1 MGMQMKNFKKMM
13 TLMALCLSVAITT
26 SGYATT
32 LPDIPEPLKNG
43 TGAIDNNGVIYVGLG
58 TAGTSWYKIDLKKQH
73 KDWECIK
80 SFPGGAREQSVSVF
94 LNDELYV
101 FGGVVKKN
109 SESPLQV
116 YSDVYK
122 YSPVKNTWQKVDT
135 ISPVGLTGHTGVKLN
150 ETMVLITGG
159 VNEHIFDKYFIDIA
173 AAAADESEKNKVIYN
188 YFNKPAKDYFF
199 NKIVFIYNA
208 KENTWKNAGELPDAG
223 TAGSSSV
230 MENNFLMLINGELKP
245 GLRTDVI
252 YRAMWDNDKLTWLKN
267 SQLPPSPGEQQQ
279 EGLAGAFSG
288 YSHGVLLVGGGANFP
303 GAKQNYTN
311 GKFYSHEGINKKWR
325 DEVYGLVNGH
335 WQYMGKMKQPL
346 GYGVS
351 VSYGDEVFLIGGE
364 NAKGKPVSSVTSFTM
379 RDGNLLIK

>member
-73 KDWECIK
+73 KDWERIK

-101 FGGVVKKN
+101 FGGVGKKN

-173 AAAADESEKNKVIYN
+173 AAAAAADESEKNKVIYN

-208 KENTWKNAGELPDAG
+208 KENTWKNAGELPGAG

-364 NAKGKPVSSVTSFTM
+364 NAKGK
-379 RDGNLLIK
+379 

>member
-1 MGMQMKNFKKMM
+1 MKNFKKMM

-73 KDWECIK
+73 KDWERIK

-101 FGGVVKKN
+101 FGGVGKKN

-122 YSPVKNTWQKVDT
+122 YSPVKNTWQKVDA

-208 KENTWKNAGELPDAG
+208 KENTWKNAGELPGAG

>member
-1 MGMQMKNFKKMM
+1 MKNFKKMM

-73 KDWECIK
+73 KDWERIK
-80 SFPGGAREQSVSVF
+80 SFLGGAREQSVSVF

-101 FGGVVKKN
+101 FGGVGKKN

-159 VNEHIFDKYFIDIA
+159 VNEHIFDKYFIDIE
-173 AAAADESEKNKVIYN
+173 AADESEKNKVIYN

>member
-1 MGMQMKNFKKMM
+1 M
-13 TLMALCLSVAITT
+13 
-26 SGYATT
+26 
-32 LPDIPEPLKNG
+32 
-43 TGAIDNNGVIYVGLG
+43 
-58 TAGTSWYKIDLKKQH
+58 
-73 KDWECIK
+73 
-80 SFPGGAREQSVSVF
+80 
-94 LNDELYV
+94 
-101 FGGVVKKN
+101 
-109 SESPLQV
+109 
-116 YSDVYK
+116 
-122 YSPVKNTWQKVDT
+122 KNTWQKVDT

-159 VNEHIFDKYFIDIA
+159 VNEHIFDKYFIDIE
-173 AAAADESEKNKVIYN
+173 AADESEKNKVIYN

-208 KENTWKNAGELPDAG
+208 KENTWKNAGELPGAG

-279 EGLAGAFSG
+279 EGLAGSFSG

>member
-1 MGMQMKNFKKMM
+1 MGMHMKNSKKMI
-13 TLMALCLSVAITT
+13 TLIALCLSVAITT
-26 SGYATT
+26 PGHATM
-32 LPDIPEPLKNG
+32 LPDIPVPMKNG
-43 TGAIDNNGVIYVGLG
+43 TGAIDNNGVVYVGLG
-58 TAGTSWYKIDLKKQH
+58 SAGTSWYKIDLKKQH
-73 KDWECIK
+73 KDWERIK
-80 SFPGGAREQSVSVF
+80 SFPGGAREQSVSLF

-101 FGGVVKKN
+101 FGGVGKEN

-122 YSPVKNTWQKVDT
+122 YSPIKDTWHKVNT

-150 ETMVLITGG
+150 ETMALISGG
-159 VNEHIFDKYFIDIA
+159 VNEHIFNKYFIDIM
-173 AAAADESEKNKVIYN
+173 AAADSEKNKVIYN

-199 NKIVFIYNA
+199 NKIVLIYNA
-208 KENTWKNAGELPDAG
+208 KDNTWENAGELPGAG
-223 TAGSSSV
+223 TAGASSAI
-230 MENNFLMLINGELKP
+230 ENSSLTLINGELKP

-252 YRAMWDNDKLTWLKN
+252 YRAMWDKGSLTWLNN
-267 SQLPPSPGEQQQ
+267 SQLPPSPGEKYQ

-325 DEVYGLVNGH
+325 DEVYGLINGH

-351 VSYGDEVFLIGGE
+351 VNYGDEIFLIGGE
-364 NAKGKPVSSVTSFTM
+364 NAKGKPVSSVTSFTV
-379 RDGNLLIK
+379 

>member
-1 MGMQMKNFKKMM
+1 MGMQMKNSKKMM
-13 TLMALCLSVAITT
+13 MIMALCLSVAATT

-58 TAGTSWYKIDLKKQH
+58 SAGTSWYKIDLKKQH
-73 KDWECIK
+73 KDWERIT
-80 SFPGGAREQSVSVF
+80 SFPGGARDQAVSVF
-94 LNDELYV
+94 LNNELYV
-101 FGGVVKKN
+101 FGGVGKKS

-122 YSPVKNTWQKVDT
+122 YSPVENTWQKVDT
-135 ISPVGLTGHTGVKLN
+135 ISPVGLTGHVGVKLN
-150 ETMVLITGG
+150 EKMVLITGG

-173 AAAADESEKNKVIYN
+173 AAAADENTKNKVIYN

-208 KENTWKNAGELPDAG
+208 EDNTWVNAGELPGAG
-223 TAGSSSV
+223 TAGASSG
-230 MENNFLMLINGELKP
+230 MENNSLMLINGELKP

-252 YRAMWDNDKLTWLKN
+252 YRATWDNGKLTWLKN
-267 SQLPPSPGEQQQ
+267 SQLPPSPGEQLQ

-288 YSHGVLLVGGGANFP
+288 YSNGILLVGGGANFP
-303 GAKQNYTN
+303 GAKQSYTN
-311 GKFYSHEGINKKWR
+311 GKLYSHEGIDKKWR
-325 DEVYGLVNGH
+325 DEVYGLINGH
-335 WQYMGKMKQPL
+335 WQYMGKMNQPL

-351 VSYGDEVFLIGGE
+351 VSYGEEVFLIGGE
-364 NAKGKPVSSVTSFTM
+364 NAKGKPVSSVTSFIM

>member
-1 MGMQMKNFKKMM
+1 MGMQMKNSKKMM

-58 TAGTSWYKIDLKKQH
+58 SAGTSWYKIDLRKKH
-73 KDWECIK
+73 KDWERIT
-80 SFPGGAREQSVSVF
+80 SFPGGVRDQSVSVF

-101 FGGVVKKN
+101 FGGVGKE
-109 SESPLQV
+109 SSDSPLHV

-122 YSPVKNTWQKVDT
+122 YSPAENTWQKVDT
-135 ISPVGLTGHTGVKLN
+135 ISPVGLTGHVGVKLN
-150 ETMVLITGG
+150 EKMVLITGG

-173 AAAADESEKNKVIYN
+173 ATAADKGAKDKIINN

-208 KENTWKNAGELPDAG
+208 KENTWENAGELPGAG

-230 MENNFLMLINGELKP
+230 MEKNSLMLINGELKP

-252 YRAMWDNDKLTWLKN
+252 YRATWDNDKLTWLKN
-267 SQLPPSPGEQQQ
+267 SQLPPSPGEQLQ

-288 YSHGVLLVGGGANFP
+288 YSNGVLLVGGGANFP
-303 GAKQNYTN
+303 GAKQNYIN
-311 GKFYSHEGINKKWR
+311 GKLYSHEGINKKWR
-325 DEVYGLVNGH
+325 DEVYGLINGR
-335 WQYMGKMKQPL
+335 WQYMGKMNQPL

-364 NAKGKPVSSVTSFTM
+364 NAKGKPVSSVTSFIM
-379 RDGNLLIK
+379 CDGNLLIK

>member
-1 MGMQMKNFKKMM
+1 MKNFKKMM

-73 KDWECIK
+73 KDWVRIK

-101 FGGVVKKN
+101 FGGVGKKN

-159 VNEHIFDKYFIDIA
+159 VNEHIFDKYFIDIAAA

>member
-1 MGMQMKNFKKMM
+1 MKNSKKMM

-73 KDWECIK
+73 KGWERIK

-101 FGGVVKKN
+101 FGGVGKKN

-208 KENTWKNAGELPDAG
+208 KENTWENAGELPGAG

-230 MENNFLMLINGELKP
+230 MENNSLMLINGELKP

-288 YSHGVLLVGGGANFP
+288 YSHGVLLVAGGANFP

-325 DEVYGLVNGH
+325 DEVYGLINGH

-379 RDGNLLIK
+379 RDGNLLVK

>member
-1 MGMQMKNFKKMM
+1 
-13 TLMALCLSVAITT
+13 
-26 SGYATT
+26 
-32 LPDIPEPLKNG
+32 
-43 TGAIDNNGVIYVGLG
+43 
-58 TAGTSWYKIDLKKQH
+58 
-73 KDWECIK
+73 
-80 SFPGGAREQSVSVF
+80 
-94 LNDELYV
+94 
-101 FGGVVKKN
+101 
-109 SESPLQV
+109 
-116 YSDVYK
+116 
-122 YSPVKNTWQKVDT
+122 
-135 ISPVGLTGHTGVKLN
+135 
-150 ETMVLITGG
+150 
-159 VNEHIFDKYFIDIA
+159 
-173 AAAADESEKNKVIYN
+173 
-188 YFNKPAKDYFF
+188 
-199 NKIVFIYNA
+199 
-208 KENTWKNAGELPDAG
+208 
-223 TAGSSSV
+223 
-230 MENNFLMLINGELKP
+230 
-245 GLRTDVI
+245 VI

>member
-1 MGMQMKNFKKMM
+1 MKNFKKMM

-58 TAGTSWYKIDLKKQH
+58 TAGTSWYKIDLKKQY
-73 KDWECIK
+73 KDWERIK

-101 FGGVVKKN
+101 FGGVGKKN

>member
-1 MGMQMKNFKKMM
+1 MKNFKKMM

-73 KDWECIK
+73 KYWERIK

-101 FGGVVKKN
+101 FGGVGKKN

>member
-73 KDWECIK
+73 KDWERIK
-80 SFPGGAREQSVSVF
+80 SFLGGAREQSVSVF

-101 FGGVVKKN
+101 FGGVGKKN

-159 VNEHIFDKYFIDIA
+159 VNEHIFDKYFIDIAAA

-364 NAKGKPVSSVTSFTM
+364 NAKGKPVSSVTS
-379 RDGNLLIK
+379 

>member
-1 MGMQMKNFKKMM
+1 MKNSKKMM
-13 TLMALCLSVAITT
+13 MIMALCLSVVATS

-58 TAGTSWYKIDLKKQH
+58 SAGTSWYKIDLKKKH
-73 KDWECIK
+73 KDWERIM
-80 SFPGGAREQSVSVF
+80 SFPGGVRDQSVSVF

-101 FGGVVKKN
+101 FGGVGKE
-109 SESPLQV
+109 SSDSPLQV

-122 YSPVKNTWQKVDT
+122 YSPAQNTWQKVDT
-135 ISPVGLTGHTGVKLN
+135 ISPVGLTGHVGVKLN
-150 ETMVLITGG
+150 ENMVLITGG

-173 AAAADESEKNKVIYN
+173 ATVADEGAKNKVINN

-199 NKIVFIYNA
+199 NKIVFIYNS
-208 KENTWKNAGELPDAG
+208 KENTWENAGELPGAG

-230 MENNFLMLINGELKP
+230 MEKNSLMLINGELKP

-252 YRAMWDNDKLTWLKN
+252 YRATWDNGKLTWLKN
-267 SQLPPSPGEQQQ
+267 IQLPPSPGEQLQ

-288 YSHGVLLVGGGANFP
+288 YSNGVLLVGGGANFP
-303 GAKQNYTN
+303 GAKQNYAN
-311 GKFYSHEGINKKWR
+311 GKLYSHEGINKKWR
-325 DEVYGLVNGH
+325 DEIYGLINGH
-335 WQYMGKMKQPL
+335 WQYMGKMNQPL

-364 NAKGKPVSSVTSFTM
+364 NAKGKPVSSVTSFIM